1 MPAGY
6 LVLILHAHLPYVKH
20 TEREYTLEEDWL
32 YEAITE
38 TYIPL
43 LLIMEGWEN
52 DGVPYR
58 LTMSITPT
66 LAAMLEDD
74 LLCHRYRRYL
84 ANLEDLAAK
93 EVARTGHHPHVHRL
107 ARMYLERFRTV
118 AAVWDRYRGR
128 ILNGFRRLQDTGRLE
143 IVASGA
149 THGYLPLMTAT
160 PEMARAQVR
169 IGAEAYRRAFARNPR
184 GFWLPECGYFPGHDR
199 WLAEEGI
206 RYTFVDGHG
215 LLHASRRPRYG
226 VYAPLISP
234 AGVAFFG
241 RDGESSKQ
249 VWSMDEGYPG
259 DFDYR
264 EFYRD
269 VGFDLPWETI
279 APNLP
284 HGLRTNTGI
293 KYHRITGKTEHKE
306 LYDPERAKSKAYLHA
321 ANFVFNRERQSEYL
335 RSIMDRPPVI
345 VAPYDAELFGHWW
358 FEGPYFLDGVVRRL
372 AETPVVDMITAG
384 EYLSAFPVN
393 QHAEPSQSSWGLN
406 GYSEVWL
413 DGCNDWI
420 YRHLAPASDK
430 LLDLVLRFRESEG
443 LARRALNQA
452 ARELLLAQ
460 SSDWAFIMKTG
471 TTVAYAER
479 RTKEHLASFLQ
490 LYDMLVNGTVDAGW
504 LAFREETAGI
514 FPWLEAAEF
523 FAPLPESERQ
533 VISVG

>member
-199 WLAEEGI
+199 WLA
-206 RYTFVDGHG
+206 RK
-215 LLHASRRPRYG
+215 ASATRSSTATACCMRAAGPVTECMR
-226 VYAPLISP
+226 LISGRGGVLR
-234 AGVAFFG
+234 AGRRIVEASVEHG
-241 RDGESSKQ
+241 RGVPWRLTEIC
-249 VWSMDEGYPG
+249 
-259 DFDYR
+259 
-264 EFYRD
+264 D
-269 VGFDLPWETI
+269 VGFDLPGDDR
-279 APNLP
+279 PNLP
-284 HGLRTNTGI
+284 TDCAQASSTTASRGRRNT
-293 KYHRITGKTEHKE
+293 
-306 LYDPERAKSKAYLHA
+306 KSCTT
-321 ANFVFNRERQSEYL
+321 
-335 RSIMDRPPVI
+335 RSGR
-345 VAPYDAELFGHWW
+345 
-358 FEGPYFLDGVVRRL
+358 
-372 AETPVVDMITAG
+372 
-384 EYLSAFPVN
+384 
-393 QHAEPSQSSWGLN
+393 
-406 GYSEVWL
+406 
-413 DGCNDWI
+413 
-420 YRHLAPASDK
+420 K
-430 LLDLVLRFRESEG
+430 
-443 LARRALNQA
+443 ARRSFTPPACLQQGTAKRVLEEHYGQA
-452 ARELLLAQ
+452 TRH
-460 SSDWAFIMKTG
+460 
-471 TTVAYAER
+471 R
-479 RTKEHLASFLQ
+479 RTL
-490 LYDMLVNGTVDAGW
+490 
-504 LAFREETAGI
+504 
-514 FPWLEAAEF
+514 
-523 FAPLPESERQ
+523 
-533 VISVG
+533 